1 MAKVGPPRGNFMS
14 NAPRFE
20 IHLDEFWQDPYPVLA
35 RLRAE
40 VPIAFVP
47 QLNGTV
53 FARRDDIVVSEK
65 LIDVFSSHQPGGLMN
80 RLMGQNMMR
89 KDGAA
94 HMAERKVV
102 LPGLSPRTVKDYW
115 IARFQVHADR
125 LLANLIPSGQA
136 DLVKDYAMPLSGECL
151 KDITGLTNITW
162 QEIDAWSQ
170 AMIDGIANYT
180 GDQAVEAKCHAA
192 TAAIDA
198 AIDDRLA
205 LATREPDQSML
216 SLMLAAG
223 MNLENVRANIKLAI
237 SGGQN
242 EPRDAIAGA
251 VWALLTHRDQLATVL
266 GGEVPWLQVFEEYIR
281 WMSPIGMIPRRVA
294 KRWSVNG
301 IDLEPEDRVFFLIGS
316 ANRDEAHFQDAARFD
331 ITRDTAKSIAFGAG
345 PHFCVGAWASRAIVA
360 DVPLPAFFA
369 HARRPRLNPLVP
381 VQIGGWAFRGLLNLP
396 VAWD

>member
-20 IHLDEFWQDPYPVLA
+20 INLDEFWLDPYPVLA
-35 RLRAE
+35 RLRAV

-136 DLVKDYAMPLSGECL
+136 DLVKDYAMPLSGKCL

-162 QEIDAWSQ
+162 QEMDAWSQ

-180 GDQAVEAKCHAA
+180 GDQAIEAKCHAA

-198 AIDDRLA
+198 AIDDRPA
-205 LATREPDQSML
+205 LATR
-216 SLMLAAG
+216 
-223 MNLENVRANIKLAI
+223 
-237 SGGQN
+237 
-242 EPRDAIAGA
+242 
-251 VWALLTHRDQLATVL
+251 
-266 GGEVPWLQVFEEYIR
+266 
-281 WMSPIGMIPRRVA
+281 
-294 KRWSVNG
+294 
-301 IDLEPEDRVFFLIGS
+301 
-316 ANRDEAHFQDAARFD
+316 
-331 ITRDTAKSIAFGAG
+331 
-345 PHFCVGAWASRAIVA
+345 
-360 DVPLPAFFA
+360 
-369 HARRPRLNPLVP
+369 
-381 VQIGGWAFRGLLNLP
+381 
-396 VAWD
+396 